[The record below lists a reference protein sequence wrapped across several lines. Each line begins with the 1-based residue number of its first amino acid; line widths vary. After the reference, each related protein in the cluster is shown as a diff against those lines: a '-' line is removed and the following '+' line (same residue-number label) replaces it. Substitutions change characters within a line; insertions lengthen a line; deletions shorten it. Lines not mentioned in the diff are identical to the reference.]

1 MLQVCY
7 SILLQKHVKTR
18 CFSLSARFGFGDKT
32 LPLEPSIVVLSESF
46 NDDPLPVYVF
56 TSDVMLLCTS
66 VVKIKLYPKP
76 NQNYGGFRAELEVD
90 DAKQCRYE
98 GVYRAS
104 DTLRTIIL
112 NWMSEQGYLEKG
124 GKT

>member
-1 MLQVCY
+1 MTPLSLLLHVLQSV
-7 SILLQKHVKTR
+7 
-18 CFSLSARFGFGDKT
+18 
-32 LPLEPSIVVLSESF
+32 IVVLLKRF

-90 DAKQCRYE
+90 NAKQCRYE
-98 GVYRAS
+98 G
-104 DTLRTIIL
+104 L
-112 NWMSEQGYLEKG
+112 
-124 GKT
+124 